1 MQLFVPRL
9 TLRRYCCRYRWPQD
23 NTVQVYVFLSLAAM
37 MGVTNARAAEGS
49 SDYDTLD
56 LIVVGLIVIVALGI
70 VARSAIIRALAP
82 CLAQREARA
91 EQEDQ
96 EGVTV
101 GSEGNEA
108 ANTDHNRTRTSMT
121 SSQEQ
126 KPKPPSLARARAASD
141 LRRQQ
146 MTLSDDSVSHHGGLT
161 RAATVSNPLDRTN
174 SRPRPPP
181 LPTPTQQPPS
191 AEAIF
196 AQIARDGG
204 ESITAHDLVQWWV
217 SHEPAGT
224 VTSRV
229 PTIQAQLDD
238 AQMEPHDTLDYS
250 DYEYVLE
257 EVRTAE
263 HAEREDD
270 SGKQYVVHTPSGKT
284 DWALPT
290 LNAWLHDLYQSTPPS
305 LVPPAQI
312 ESDDEVHV

>member
-37 MGVTNARAAEGS
+37 MGVTNARAAEGG

-141 LRRQQ
+141 LRDHSAAAAAVDNDMRQQ
-146 MTLSDDSVSHHGGLT
+146 RTDYSAPNPVVQP
-161 RAATVSNPLDRTN
+161 AATIWDEQVDPQSGRTYYIN
-174 SRPRPPP
+174 KSTAQTQWERP
-181 LPTPTQQPPS
+181 
-191 AEAIF
+191 AEM
-196 AQIARDGG
+196 
-204 ESITAHDLVQWWV
+204 
-217 SHEPAGT
+217 
-224 VTSRV
+224 
-229 PTIQAQLDD
+229 D
-238 AQMEPHDTLDYS
+238 AP
-250 DYEYVLE
+250 
-257 EVRTAE
+257 RTA
-263 HAEREDD
+263 AV
-270 SGKQYVVHTPSGKT
+270 S
-284 DWALPT
+284 
-290 LNAWLHDLYQSTPPS
+290 
-305 LVPPAQI
+305 
-312 ESDDEVHV
+312 